1 MTNSCQV
8 ECVRGCSSVVERSLR
23 MREAR
28 GSTPRISTLFYSFF
42 FFWFIWFL
50 NFYFRFVFSSR
61 YLYQSPTLL
70 RYTNF
75 KRTFRFFM
83 LYFRSAEVGA
93 IRRTHHTAVASLHV
107 PLPLYRRFSELQPVS
122 IMEKHLLIASA
133 SAITASALTV
143 IAYRYLSKRHEASE
157 NVYETEKL
165 IGEYLIF
172 HYGTEDE
179 LLPYGFGP
187 KDSLEFPSRCALECI
202 KHAEVS
208 L

>member
-1 MTNSCQV
+1 
-8 ECVRGCSSVVERSLR
+8 
-23 MREAR
+23 
-28 GSTPRISTLFYSFF
+28 
-42 FFWFIWFL
+42 
-50 NFYFRFVFSSR
+50 
-61 YLYQSPTLL
+61 
-70 RYTNF
+70 
-75 KRTFRFFM
+75 
-83 LYFRSAEVGA
+83 
-93 IRRTHHTAVASLHV
+93 
-107 PLPLYRRFSELQPVS
+107 
-122 IMEKHLLIASA
+122 MEKHLLIASA
-133 SAITASALTV
+133 SAITASALTI

-187 KDSLEFPSRCALECI
+187 KDSLEFPSRCALECV